1 MEKLIDKV
9 EKIWS
14 SLLNQK
20 SKNYLLRSKIDQSI
34 AITNSNLSAS
44 FLGNRQMANHNT
56 DDIKYCLNEIIEKNS
71 TGPNET
77 KLNVNLIFLK
87 HRQKLNKRLVENS
100 KILIAAIEQLQLA
113 HQRVMKTNEEIVKFN
128 TSMIDATSSIISTN
142 ELPIQLRLSVS
153 EIQAE
158 LEKIEKGCLLSDKT
172 TQKLITQIEHIYME
186 NNLLSEELN
195 KKREKIIKNRD
206 RISGVRADLSIWTK

>member
-172 TQKLITQIEHIYME
+172 TQKLITQIEHICME

-206 RISGVRADLSIWTK
+206 RISGIRADLSIWTK

>member
-1 MEKLIDKV
+1 MEKLIDKM

-14 SLLNQK
+14 SILNQK
-20 SKNYLLRSKIDQSI
+20 SKNYLLRSKIDQSV
-34 AITNSNLSAS
+34 AITISNLSAS

-71 TGPNET
+71 NEPDVN

-87 HRQKLNKRLVENS
+87 HRQKLNKRLSENS
-100 KILIAAIEQLQLA
+100 KILIAALEQLQRA
-113 HQRVMKTNEEIVKFN
+113 HQRVMRTNEEIVKFN
-128 TSMIDATSSIISTN
+128 SSMLEATSEIIST
-142 ELPIQLRLSVS
+142 EKLPVQLRLGVS

-158 LEKIEKGCLLSDKT
+158 VEKIEKDCLLSDKT
-172 TQKLITQIEHIYME
+172 TQKLIKQIEDICME
-186 NNLLSEELN
+186 NDSLSEELS
-195 KKREKIIKNRD
+195 KKREKIIKNRS

>member
-172 TQKLITQIEHIYME
+172 TQKLITQIEHICME

-195 KKREKIIKNRD
+195 KKQEKIIKNRD

>member
-1 MEKLIDKV
+1 MEKLRDKI

-14 SLLNQK
+14 GLLNQK

-34 AITNSNLSAS
+34 AITNANLSAS

-56 DDIKYCLNEIIEKNS
+56 DDIQYCLNKIIEKNS
-71 TGPNET
+71 TEPDVT
-77 KLNVNLIFLK
+77 KLNVDLIFLK

-100 KILIAAIEQLQLA
+100 KILIGAIEQLQLA

-128 TSMIDATSSIISTN
+128 TNILETTSEIISEN
-142 ELPIQLRLSVS
+142 ELPVQLSLSVS
-153 EIQAE
+153 EIQSE
-158 LEKIEKGCLLSDKT
+158 LDKIEKGCLTSDKT
-172 TQKLITQIEHIYME
+172 TQKLIDQIEDICKV
-186 NNLLSEELN
+186 NNALSEELD
-195 KKREKIIKNRD
+195 KKREKIVKNRG

>member
-1 MEKLIDKV
+1 MEKLKDRI

-14 SLLNQK
+14 SLLNEK

-56 DDIKYCLNEIIEKNS
+56 DDIKYCLNKIIEKNS
-71 TGPNET
+71 TEPDVT
-77 KLNVNLIFLK
+77 KLNVDLIFLK
-87 HRQKLNKRLVENS
+87 HRQKLNKRLTENS
-100 KILIAAIEQLQLA
+100 KILIAALEQLQLA

-128 TSMIDATSSIISTN
+128 SSMLETTSEIIATN
-142 ELPIQLRLSVS
+142 ELPTQSRLGMS

-158 LEKIEKGCLLSDKT
+158 LEKIEKGCLLSQKT
-172 TQKLITQIEHIYME
+172 NLKLIKQIEDICTE
-186 NNLLSEELN
+186 NDLLSEELDE
-195 KKREKIIKNRD
+195 KRKKIIKNRD
-206 RISGVRADLSIWTK
+206 HISGVRADLSIWIK